1 MIKIIFA
8 FVMSLTISYAQ
19 LIDGIALVV
28 NDDPITLYDIEK
40 MKNENKLSKE
50 EAVSKLV
57 DKALFNQLIKK
68 HNVNVD
74 ILDINEYLEKLA
86 DSNGLDIYTFKSLI
100 KQKYKDYDKYEKEVE
115 ELILRQK
122 LIERLVRGKINIATE
137 EDLKIYYDN
146 NKTKFQ
152 MASKVSVIEFASFN
166 RIDLKKVIKNPISNI
181 AGVSRNTLE
190 LEQSTLNPRL
200 RYMINET
207 NINQFT
213 PVFRSSKKYIS
224 FLITKKDGLQVIKFV
239 DVKDK
244 IFNIV
249 MKDREN
255 KYLKDYFEKLKL
267 SADIRI
273 VR

>member
-40 MKNENKLSKE
+40 MKYENKLSKE

-74 ILDINEYLEKLA
+74 ILDINEYLKKLA

>member
-74 ILDINEYLEKLA
+74 ILDINEYLKKLA

>member
-213 PVFRSSKKYIS
+213 PVFRSNKKYIS